1 MADSERHWSAPK
13 GFDAAVGSAVPLPQ
27 IYNSLKDSKQSL
39 VPVGGPAS
47 KQLTWYECG
56 PTVYDSAH
64 MGHARNYV
72 TFDIVRRILEEYFG
86 YSILYVMNVTDV
98 DDKIIRR
105 AKRNHLL
112 QQYQMQHPDPVQVHF
127 AENASQ
133 PWSPLTND
141 TMSNACGLQVLT
153 EVHSALS
160 DSIAAQRHKLAETTS
175 GAQSAR
181 NDAKLARS
189 NVG

>member
-1 MADSERHWSAPK
+1 MADVERHWNTPI

-27 IYNSLKDSKQSL
+27 IYNSLKDSKQTL

-72 TFDIVRRILEEYFG
+72 TFDIVRRILEDYFG

-112 QQYQMQHPDPVQVHF
+112 QQYQKHHTDPSQVDIAGKQFAGPVGNVNQPAVPDASMNFRSCQTCIQH
-127 AENASQ
+127 
-133 PWSPLTND
+133 
-141 TMSNACGLQVLT
+141 
-153 EVHSALS
+153 
-160 DSIAAQRHKLAETTS
+160 
-175 GAQSAR
+175 
-181 NDAKLARS
+181 
-189 NVG
+189 

>member
-1 MADSERHWSAPK
+1 MADLERHWNSPI
-13 GFDAAVGSAVPLPQ
+13 GFDAAAASAVPLPQ
-27 IYNSLKDSKQSL
+27 VYNSLKDSKQTL
-39 VPVGGPAS
+39 VPVRGPAS

-72 TFDIVRRILEEYFG
+72 TFDIVRRILEDYFG

-112 QQYQMQHPDPVQVHF
+112 EQYQKQHTDPCQVDIPGSITHSA
-127 AENASQ
+127 AENIAQ
-133 PWSPLTND
+133 PTPLIPFRYYQK
-141 TMSNACGLQVLT
+141 CIL
-153 EVHSALS
+153 H
-160 DSIAAQRHKLAETTS
+160 
-175 GAQSAR
+175 
-181 NDAKLARS
+181 
-189 NVG
+189 

>member
-1 MADSERHWSAPK
+1 MADLERHWSAPK

-27 IYNSLKDSKQSL
+27 IYNSLQDSKQSF

-72 TFDIVRRILEEYFG
+72 TFDIVRRILEDYFG

-105 AKRNHLL
+105 AKRNYLL
-112 QQYQMQHPDPVQVHF
+112 QQYQKQHPDPVQVTIAREYFTVLVYTAHPMR
-127 AENASQ
+127 SVL
-133 PWSPLTND
+133 WS
-141 TMSNACGLQVLT
+141 
-153 EVHSALS
+153 
-160 DSIAAQRHKLAETTS
+160 S
-175 GAQSAR
+175 GT
-181 NDAKLARS
+181 ARS
-189 NVG
+189 AFSTDRQHCCAKP